1 MWYKWMSFEGKLD
14 REALNT
20 AYAREIGEDGAAFVT
35 DDKEYQEAVKEGW
48 IVFEDGKTNIY
59 IEVYYN
65 V

>member
-14 REALNT
+14 LEALNT
-20 AYAREIGEDGAAFVT
+20 AYAREIGEAGAAFVT

-59 IEVYYN
+59 IEVNYN